1 MLDKYRYLLFA
12 ESKVSVNTQSTSL
25 LLLSICLGLILNR
38 GIWCFVP
45 EQRLGPSAEMVMIDR
60 MFIQE
65 EKIALSQDKILAK
78 ERPGMLCFHG
88 FTWFCSCLQ
97 LT

>member
-1 MLDKYRYLLFA
+1 MVDKYRYLLFA
-12 ESKVSVNTQSTSL
+12 ESKVSVNTLSTSL
-25 LLLSICLGLILNR
+25 LLLSAGLILNC
-38 GIWCFVP
+38 GFWCFVP

-78 ERPGMLCFHG
+78 ERPGMLCICD
-88 FTWFCSCLQ
+88 FTWF
-97 LT
+97 

>member
-1 MLDKYRYLLFA
+1 MF
-12 ESKVSVNTQSTSL
+12 E
-25 LLLSICLGLILNR
+25 
-38 GIWCFVP
+38 P

-78 ERPGMLCFHG
+78 ERPGTLPIDLWPYIVLWLSSSNSVIF
-88 FTWFCSCLQ
+88 
-97 LT
+97 

>member
-1 MLDKYRYLLFA
+1 MF
-12 ESKVSVNTQSTSL
+12 E
-25 LLLSICLGLILNR
+25 
-38 GIWCFVP
+38 P

-78 ERPGMLCFHG
+78 ERPGTLPIVCGH
-88 FTWFCSCLQ
+88 TLFCGYLHVAQ
-97 LT
+97 LYFND